1 MSVPFSEISS
11 GMAAASA
18 VFATADSF
26 DTEGLIKVNSRNG
39 VLITTIL
46 IMIAGELHNA
56 IPELVIASIMPGFE
70 QILRSLAAAEKEDS
84 LLVWVRSKWL
94 RYSPIYSV
102 KKVASLTWS
111 SLRFMPRERAVTP
124 VWAKVRISSLVGKV
138 WIFSSRRDLAFRHP
152 RRRRSGRNIQR
163 SAGLRVSR

>member
-46 IMIAGELHNA
+46 IMIAGELHNVDSGA
-56 IPELVIASIMPGFE
+56 GNSVNHAGF
-70 QILRSLAAAEKEDS
+70 
-84 LLVWVRSKWL
+84 
-94 RYSPIYSV
+94 
-102 KKVASLTWS
+102 
-111 SLRFMPRERAVTP
+111 
-124 VWAKVRISSLVGKV
+124 
-138 WIFSSRRDLAFRHP
+138 
-152 RRRRSGRNIQR
+152 
-163 SAGLRVSR
+163 